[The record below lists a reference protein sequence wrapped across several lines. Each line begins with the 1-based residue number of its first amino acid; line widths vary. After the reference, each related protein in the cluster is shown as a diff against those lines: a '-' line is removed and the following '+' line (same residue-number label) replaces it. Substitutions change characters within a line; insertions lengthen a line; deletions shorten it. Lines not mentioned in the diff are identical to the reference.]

1 MPSRLLLVSFAGL
14 AATAACRLATAAN
27 PFIEWR
33 DRLFDVAPVD
43 PPLASVAADE
53 SLVLGWRRA
62 QRFLI
67 DAKSPEGDFPP
78 TGRSHYRLIE
88 LPREVEH
95 VAIRLQ
101 VLTTRQR
108 GQRGNT
114 MFKPIIHV
122 WNDDG
127 HPRPAIEVKPLLVDI
142 RPFRRTRLLA
152 CMTMDNVRRFAIVT
166 DPSLVGKYFESAAR
180 DKVEAPTKDGFYYS
194 TGAVKLHLPF
204 AAFGEMVIEAT
215 PEKKSGEGC

>member
-1 MPSRLLLVSFAGL
+1 MPLRFLLFLLSGL
-14 AATAACRLATAAN
+14 LAIAACRSAIAAN
-27 PFIEWR
+27 PFVQWR
-33 DRLFDVAPVD
+33 DRLFDVTPTD
-43 PPLASVAADE
+43 PPLANVGSDE
-53 SLVLGWRRA
+53 SLVLGWRRP

-67 DAKSPEGDFPP
+67 DGKSPEGDFPP

-88 LPREVEH
+88 LPREVDH

-101 VLTTRQR
+101 VLTTNQR

-122 WNDDG
+122 WSDDG
-127 HPRPAIEVKPLLVDI
+127 HPRPLIEVKPLLVDI

-152 CMTMDNVRRFAIVT
+152 CITLDHVRRFAVAT
-166 DPSLVGKYFESAAR
+166 DPSLVGKYFESAVR
-180 DKVEAPTKDGFYYS
+180 DKVEAPTSYGFYYS
-194 TGAVKLHLPF
+194 TGPVKLNLPY
-204 AAFGEMVIEAT
+204 ALFGEMVIEAT